1 MLLSTTPERGTSLL
15 MIEGSLTV
23 IVIALAFCCPNLG
36 SRPFRYIEKL
46 FSQLA
51 RKKNLAVATIG
62 LSALLLRL
70 AMLPLCPIPH
80 PFTPNDFSFLLAAN
94 TFASGRLTNPTPAMW
109 IHFESIHITMKP
121 TYMSMYF
128 PAQGLVLAAGKV
140 LAGNA
145 WYGVLFTTALMCSAI
160 CWMLQAWLP
169 PTWALLGGMLA
180 VLRLGLFSY
189 WINTYSGGGSIAA
202 LGGALVLGAFPRFM
216 KTVSARHGL
225 LLAVGAIL
233 LATTRPYEGLL
244 LCIPVGIVLL
254 RWVLLGHNKPSTVLL
269 LRHTAVPVMLLLVA
283 GLWMAYYDYRAF
295 GNPFI
300 PPYAI
305 NRATYAV
312 APYYIWQSQRPAPA
326 YRHSVM
332 RDFYYENEL
341 AAAQKMNSFT
351 GFISQ
356 TIIKFFRSILFFSGI
371 ALLPPLVMIGR
382 VLTDRRMRFLVLS
395 VFILMGGMISEI
407 FLVPH
412 YLAPFTAAFYAIGLQ
427 SMRHLRLWST
437 GGQPV
442 GLGLVRAIVALCFV
456 LTGLRLCATPLHLKL
471 VESPASAW
479 TDEWYGPGQFGKERA
494 DIQASLD
501 RLPGTQLIFVR
512 YSKPHNLMNE
522 WVYNEP
528 DINHAKVIWAR
539 EMNPSENLELIK
551 YYKDRKTWLA
561 QPDLNPV
568 KLEPYSVSLSE
579 AGISN

>member
-15 MIEGSLTV
+15 MIEGGLTV
-23 IVIALAFCCPNLG
+23 IAIALAFCCSNVC
-36 SRPFRYIEKL
+36 SRPLRHIEKL

-51 RKKNLAVATIG
+51 RKKGLAVVAIG
-62 LSALLLRL
+62 LSAFVLRL

-109 IHFESIHITMKP
+109 MHFESIHITMKP

-145 WYGVLFTTALMCSAI
+145 WYGVLVTTALMCSAI

-169 PTWALLGGMLA
+169 PTWALLGGILA
-180 VLRLGLFSY
+180 ILRLGLFSY

-216 KTVSARHGL
+216 KTVSVRQGL
-225 LLAVGAIL
+225 LLVVGAIF

-244 LCIPVGIVLL
+244 LCVPVGVVLL
-254 RWVLLGHNKPSTVLL
+254 RWVLYGHNKPSTALL
-269 LRHTAVPVMLLLVA
+269 LRRIAVPGMLLIVV
-283 GLWMAYYDYRAF
+283 GLWMAYYDLRAF
-295 GNPFI
+295 GSPLI

-312 APYYIWQSQRPAPA
+312 APYYIWQSQHPAPA

-332 RDFYYENEL
+332 RDFYYHNEL
-341 AAAQKMNSFT
+341 AAALKMKSLT
-351 GFISQ
+351 GFLSQ
-356 TIIKFFRSILFFSGI
+356 TFIKLCRSILFFFGI
-371 ALLPPLVMIGR
+371 ALLPLLVMIRR
-382 VLTDRRMRFLVLS
+382 VINDRRIRFLVLG
-395 VFILMGGMISEI
+395 VYILMMGMMIEI

-427 SMRHLRLWST
+427 SMRHLRLWKT

-456 LTGLRLCATPLHLKL
+456 LTGLRLCAAPLHLKF
-471 VESPASAW
+471 VEYPASAW
-479 TDEWYGPGQFGKERA
+479 TDEWYGPGAFGKERA
-494 DIQASLD
+494 DIQAALN
-501 RLPGTQLIFVR
+501 RMPGTQLVFVR
-512 YSKPHNLMNE
+512 YSQSHNLMNE

-528 DINHAKVIWAR
+528 DIDHAKVIWAR
-539 EMNPSENLELIK
+539 EMNPSEDLELIQ
-551 YYKDRKTWLA
+551 YYKDRTVWLA
-561 QPDLNPV
+561 QPDHDPAIL
-568 KLEPYSVSLSE
+568 KSYTKSLDMD
-579 AGISN
+579 GNSN